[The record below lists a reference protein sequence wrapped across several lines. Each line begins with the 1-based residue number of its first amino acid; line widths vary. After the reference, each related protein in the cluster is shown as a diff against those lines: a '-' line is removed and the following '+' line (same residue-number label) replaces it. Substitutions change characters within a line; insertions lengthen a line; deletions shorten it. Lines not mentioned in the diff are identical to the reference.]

1 MKEGFPSPGI
11 LLYGLSE
18 GKMGFSGACSK
29 GFFDG
34 LKVTVRAVTSGGRPK
49 TTMLKYAYL
58 SYKTFERKSQ
68 PQNAYTCRVLHG
80 FYMNTILKNSCL
92 HIIPEKPP
100 KLQLL

>member
-1 MKEGFPSPGI
+1 MS
-11 LLYGLSE
+11 GLSE
-18 GKMGFSGACSK
+18 GKMGLSCACSK
-29 GFFDG
+29 GFDG
-34 LKVTVRAVTSGGRPK
+34 LQVTVSALPSEGWPK

-80 FYMNTILKNSCL
+80 FYMNTIKKKYSCL

>member
-1 MKEGFPSPGI
+1 MVFSHLGSYCK
-11 LLYGLSE
+11 GLSE
-18 GKMGFSGACSK
+18 GKMGLSGACSK
-29 GFFDG
+29 GFEG
-34 LKVTVRAVTSGGRPK
+34 LKVTVRAIPSGGWPK